1 MTGWLIGLIGV
12 WAATVAVL
20 GTFLLL
26 IWRKLDQ
33 QPGGLDRFASQID
46 SSVQLQSRE
55 NRIEILQHTST
66 AHNALLKRLSETAE
80 LQQNGINAFA
90 TVLTQLTTSN
100 ETRINELRV
109 AVEARLKD
117 LQEDNGK
124 KLELMRQTVDEKL
137 HATLEKRLG
146 DSFKMVSDRLEL
158 VHKGLGEMQT
168 LAIGV
173 GDLKRVLTNVKTRGT
188 WGEIQLG
195 ALLEQFLTPDQYQ
208 NNVQIKPNSLERVEY
223 AVRFPGKSDD
233 PNVSVWL
240 SIDSKF
246 PLECFHRLQDAQEKG
261 DADLSELAKKELEMA
276 IKREAKS
283 IEDKYIC
290 PPHTVDFAVMFLP
303 FEALYAEVLRLPGL
317 YDYVQQNSRVTIAG
331 PTNLAA
337 LLSSFQ
343 MGFRTLA
350 VEKRSSEV
358 WQLLGTV
365 KQEFGRFGDILDKT
379 NKKLQEASNVIGQAS
394 QKSRTIE
401 RKLRQVSETGVELP
415 VEQVELLQQELDEAA
430 MSTSS

>member
-1 MTGWLIGLIGV
+1 MVLAALNGLALCLL
-12 WAATVAVL
+12 AAIWIKLSRTPGEL
-20 GTFLLL
+20 GH
-26 IWRKLDQ
+26 ISQ
-33 QPGGLDRFASQID
+33 QID
-46 SSVQLQSRE
+46 VSIQNQSRE
-55 NRIEILQHTST
+55 NRLEILNHTQS
-66 AHNALLKRLSETAE
+66 AHNALLKRLSENAE

-90 TVLTQLTTSN
+90 TILTQLTTSN
-100 ETRINELRV
+100 ESRLTELRTS
-109 AVEARLKD
+109 VETRLKE
-117 LQEDNGK
+117 LQDDNGK

-146 DSFKMVSDRLEL
+146 DSFKLVSDRLEL
-158 VHKGLGEMQT
+158 VHKGLGEMQN
-168 LAIGV
+168 LATGV

-195 ALLEQFLTPDQYQ
+195 ALLEQFLTPDQFQ
-208 NNVQIKPNSLERVEY
+208 SNVQIKSNSLERVEY
-223 AVRFPGKSDD
+223 AVKFPGKSGRVD
-233 PNVSVWL
+233 SAVWL

-261 DADLSELAKKELEMA
+261 DPDLLELAQKELELA
-276 IKREAKS
+276 IKKEAKS
-283 IEDKYIC
+283 IEDKYIN
-290 PPHTVDFAVMFLP
+290 PPFTVDFAVLFLP

-317 YDYVQQNSRVTIAG
+317 YAHVQQHNRVTIAG

-350 VEKRSSEV
+350 VEQRSSEV

-401 RKLRQVSETGVELP
+401 RKLRQVSESGTEGTIETAELIQDDLLESNTLNGL
-415 VEQVELLQQELDEAA
+415 EQ
-430 MSTSS
+430 